1 MKLHEDKTAAFA
13 LAVLLLLGLSHSR
26 TVEAQTNTGTIS
38 GVVSDAAGAG
48 IPDAQITAT
57 NTENGT
63 TTQTT
68 SQENGEYRL
77 ASLLPGIY
85 RISVE
90 KSGFKVST
98 SDNVQLVFGGR
109 WSWMCRSQLEMSPSQ
124 SRCKARRL
132 RSTPNK
138 QK

>member
-1 MKLHEDKTAAFA
+1 MKLHEDKTATFA
-13 LAVLLLLGLSHSR
+13 LAVLLLLGFSHLR

-38 GVVSDAAGAG
+38 GVVSDSAGAG

-68 SQENGEYRL
+68 SGENGEYRL

-109 WSWMCRSQLEMSPSQ
+109 WSWMCRSQSEM
-124 SRCKARRL
+124 
-132 RSTPNK
+132 
-138 QK
+138 